1 MQSIMTFR
9 PCLNCCSMAAGET
22 LQRSAEP
29 PLHPGP
35 GQQGARPSHGPPLRL
50 RPHLLQVNVTDHF
63 CAFSV
68 FVFFK
73 VSIDSPPISFSL

>member
-1 MQSIMTFR
+1 MTFR

-68 FVFFK
+68 FVFFL

>member
-1 MQSIMTFR
+1 
-9 PCLNCCSMAAGET
+9 MAAGET

-68 FVFFK
+68 FFF
-73 VSIDSPPISFSL
+73 F